1 MPIQAVEPRRL
12 YRQIAD
18 QIGALIGSGE
28 FAPGERL
35 PPERHLALQLGVS
48 RPSVREALIAL
59 EIAGLVDVRVG
70 SGIYVRE
77 VPPVPRTTP
86 GGPDEPD
93 PGPLELL
100 RARRLIEGEIAA
112 LAAINAKAADIA
124 AIRETIGWMVG
135 ENARNAATQEGDRQ
149 FHLRVAEASGNSA
162 LALVVRGLW
171 EHRHGPMYSEFEQH
185 FSSREL
191 RALSLLDHEAIF
203 SALERRDGRAARAA
217 MRRHLD
223 RVYKEFSRTWN
234 HDPGDVMAE
243 VGQIGVP
250 AADHSPSPDRIGA

>member
-18 QIGALIGSGE
+18 QIGSLISKGE
-28 FAPGERL
+28 FAPGKRL

-70 SGIYVRE
+70 SGIYVKPAPTATRA
-77 VPPVPRTTP
+77 TP

-112 LAAINAKAADIA
+112 LAAINARENDLA
-124 AIRETIGWMVG
+124 AIRETLAWMKA
-135 ENARNAATQEGDRQ
+135 ENERDAPIQGGDRQ
-149 FHLRVAEASGNSA
+149 FHLRVAEAAGNSA

-171 EHRHGPMYSEFEQH
+171 DQRHGPMYRKFEQH
-185 FSSREL
+185 FSSVGL
-191 RALSLLDHEAIF
+191 RALSLADHETILA
-203 SALERRDGRAARAA
+203 ALENRDGRGARRA
-217 MRRHLD
+217 MRSHLD
-223 RVYKEFSRTWN
+223 RVYKEFSRAWN
-234 HDPGDVMAE
+234 HDPVAS
-243 VGQIGVP
+243 
-250 AADHSPSPDRIGA
+250 AADFAADAPSDGDHPD